1 MKSVI
6 KSSYLGPGQ
15 CGSVGWSIVPYT
27 KSLRVWFPVRAHPR
41 LWVLSPVGGHARGSR
56 SMFLCLSL
64 CLSPSLCLSLSL
76 SSSLRSM
83 KVSPWWKIKKQKFL
97 PWLYQS
103 GNHRKSS
110 LQIQK
115 LPSFEERY
123 NHLSSNPEL
132 LLELI
137 SPVSSCSWR

>member
-1 MKSVI
+1 MALASVAQLVGALSHTPKACGFDSQSGHI
-6 KSSYLGPGQ
+6 LGCGFYPQLEGMQEAADQ
-15 CGSVGWSIVPYT
+15 CFSV
-27 KSLRVWFPVRAHPR
+27 SLSVSLP
-41 LWVLSPVGGHARGSR
+41 LSV
-56 SMFLCLSL
+56 
-64 CLSPSLCLSLSL
+64 SLSL

-83 KVSPWWKIKKQKFL
+83 KISPWWKIKKQKFL

-137 SPVSSCSWR
+137 SPVSSCS